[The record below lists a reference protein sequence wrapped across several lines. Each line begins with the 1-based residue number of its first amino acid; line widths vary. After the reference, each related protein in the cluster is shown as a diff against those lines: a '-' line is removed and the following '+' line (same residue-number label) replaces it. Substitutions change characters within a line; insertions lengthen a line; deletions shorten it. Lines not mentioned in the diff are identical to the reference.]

1 MSVEDR
7 STLCGYGNTV
17 HQNKQ
22 TNKWADIFFLP
33 FSLKHR
39 QIKLYSLLLTHCF
52 SLERAPSIEFEQ
64 YSSGPPVILVRA
76 AQSLTDNNV
85 PAWES
90 RTTGTGVVMAD
101 RHGHGYPVQHNWAQ
115 FGTSAGTEGRNHP
128 LSLCPWWPEPMGQNS
143 LYHTNIRKSF
153 GALHSAIATALVLLV
168 HGSHRHCASP
178 GACRCQVCARHTP

>member
-22 TNKWADIFFLP
+22 TNKWADFFFLP

-52 SLERAPSIEFEQ
+52 SLERAASIEFEQ

-101 RHGHGYPVQHNWAQ
+101 RHGHGYPVQHNWAHICWYQ
-115 FGTSAGTEGRNHP
+115 RQKSSFEPLSMVARAHGAEFPLSHKHSKELWCTAQCHRYSLSAAGTRQP
-128 LSLCPWWPEPMGQNS
+128 QALCQSWC
-143 LYHTNIRKSF
+143 L
-153 GALHSAIATALVLLV
+153 
-168 HGSHRHCASP
+168 
-178 GACRCQVCARHTP
+178 